1 MNTTLVGG
9 ELLGWFKFDDV
20 YRFSNNIESAVYAF
34 GVFPKVPSKTE
45 LPINLKEVYYIGQT
59 GGQEKTFDKKD
70 RDTGRGYL
78 ITPFHKRM
86 KDHASKDKVKL
97 IRETMNVSDVLCV
110 CIITPKKYMDTTT
123 LKQWLLA
130 SESEMISCY
139 GLLFGNAPLYNFA
152 HQSNRTSIKED
163 SYSQKKVRQLKQT
176 SLDNFYERH
185 F

>member
-20 YRFSNNIESAVYAF
+20 YGFSNNIESAVYAF

-70 RDTGRGYL
+70 RDTGRGNL

-86 KDHASKDKVKL
+86 KDHAS
-97 IRETMNVSDVLCV
+97 N
-110 CIITPKKYMDTTT
+110 
-123 LKQWLLA
+123 Q
-130 SESEMISCY
+130 
-139 GLLFGNAPLYNFA
+139 
-152 HQSNRTSIKED
+152 D
-163 SYSQKKVRQLKQT
+163 S
-176 SLDNFYERH
+176 
-185 F
+185 